1 MSLREVLDVLYPR
14 AAVCLCCGDPRR
26 ADEKYCLCPDCR
38 EALTK
43 LRLREGICLR
53 CMSVLDAHGNCP
65 FCAGGSME
73 GLREGYVAYRHTG
86 VARQLVAELKYRYC
100 NEAAAALA
108 AGMASCAPAYQYDAL
123 VPVPLHKR
131 RQRMRGANQ
140 ADLLC
145 CAAAPRLG
153 LPVLNALERVRDT
166 RVQAKLPRAGRLKN
180 VQGAFVVRM
189 DVRGLRLLLVDDV
202 RTTGAT
208 SRECARM
215 LLKAGAKYVGILTA
229 TAPQRNG
236 GDDNE

>member
-1 MSLREVLDVLYPR
+1 MSLREVLDVLYPH

-65 FCAGGSME
+65 FCAGGGME

-131 RQRMRGANQ
+131 RQRMRIF
-140 ADLLC
+140 
-145 CAAAPRLG
+145 CAARRRPDWDYLCSTRSSACAIPGCRRSFPARGG
-153 LPVLNALERVRDT
+153 LKMCRARSLCAWMCAGCGFCWWTMCVPPA
-166 RVQAKLPRAGRLKN
+166 LPRA
-180 VQGAFVVRM
+180 
-189 DVRGLRLLLVDDV
+189 
-202 RTTGAT
+202 
-208 SRECARM
+208 SAR
-215 LLKAGAKYVGILTA
+215 VCC
-229 TAPQRNG
+229 
-236 GDDNE
+236 